1 MRRTWGDRAAEG
13 CVEGLSPAV
22 VGAAAV
28 VAATLLVLARLR
40 GRAGARAAVT
50 AVAAVVLLV
59 VAAVG
64 DAAPAAG
71 DAAPL
76 LVGGAASTLL
86 SGGVIAV
93 QMRLL
98 RTRLVTSAARSW
110 LDVAGGAVMGL
121 GLAWA
126 FGTPLLVSSSGVG
139 ELWAAALLVPVG
151 AAQIASSFGVT
162 SMLLL
167 RPRDPRMQALAA
179 AAVLLF
185 GAEVAGLLGSTGSDA
200 AVLVAAALRVGS
212 VAALAGA
219 ALLRDPAAG
228 TTALE
233 STSDVIIAPITL
245 TAGSIVMLAWHLVSP
260 LATAAAWAALATMV
274 LLTAKTV
281 VVFRQLDALNA
292 IRTQA
297 MTDALTGLGNRRA
310 LQESLVGVERGD
322 EVALVVIDLDR
333 FKAVND
339 TLGHAAGDELLVE
352 LARRLREGSREG
364 EVVVRLGGDEFALV
378 VPGADREAARLR
390 AAEAVVALSR
400 PVRLGHTTAS
410 VGASAG
416 VAVAPLHATTA
427 VALQERADEAM
438 YLAKGQE
445 GAVVVAGADRSPP
458 PDRRRAGRRAGD
470 RLLGETGAG
479 EAGAGETGAGDVAVV
494 QDGG

>member
-1 MRRTWGDRAAEG
+1 MQ
-13 CVEGLSPAV
+13 GLSPAV

-28 VAATLLVLARLR
+28 AAVTLLVLARLR
-40 GRAGARAAVT
+40 GRATAGAVGTAAG
-50 AVAAVVLLV
+50 AMALLV

-71 DAAPL
+71 AAGPL
-76 LVGGAASTLL
+76 LVSGAASTLL
-86 SGGVIAV
+86 SSGVIVV

-98 RTRLVTSAARSW
+98 RRRLVTSAARSW
-110 LDVAGGAVMGL
+110 LDVSGGAVMGL

-126 FGTPLLVSSSGVG
+126 FGTPLLVRSAGVG
-139 ELWAAALLVPVG
+139 ELWAAVLLVPTG
-151 AAQIASSFGVT
+151 TAQIASSFGVT

-167 RPRDPRMQALAA
+167 RPRDPRMQALAT

-185 GAEVAGLLGSTGSDA
+185 GAEAAGLLGSTGSDA
-200 AVLVAAALRVGS
+200 AVLVAAALRVSS
-212 VAALAGA
+212 VVALAAA

-260 LATAAAWAALATMV
+260 LAAAAAWAALATLV

-310 LQESLVGVERGD
+310 LQEALAGVERGD

-352 LARRLREGSREG
+352 LARRLREGSRDS

-390 AAEAVVALSR
+390 AAEAVVAVSR

-445 GAVVVAGADRSPP
+445 GAVVVAGADRPAPS
-458 PDRRRAGRRAGD
+458 DRRRAGRRADD
-470 RLLGETGAG
+470 RRSGPPGGGGAG
-479 EAGAGETGAGDVAVV
+479 TGDVAVV
-494 QDGG
+494 GDEG